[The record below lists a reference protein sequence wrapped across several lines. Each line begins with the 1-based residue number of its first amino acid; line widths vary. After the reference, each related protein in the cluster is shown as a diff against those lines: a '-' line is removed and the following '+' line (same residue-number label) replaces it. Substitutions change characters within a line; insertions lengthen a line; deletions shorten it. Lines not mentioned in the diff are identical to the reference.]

1 MIGRLVSRHF
11 TGRDDPALLA
21 PRYRARLLIILL
33 LVCTLNFVDRAVL
46 SAVVEPIKQ
55 ELGLTD
61 FQVGLLQGLSFA
73 LLYSI
78 LGVPIG
84 RLAERYSRLVIIAA
98 SVAFF
103 SIMTLLCGFAS
114 SFLVLFL
121 LRAGVGVGEAGFMS
135 PTSSLVADHYPATRR
150 ASALSI
156 VMLGSPL
163 GYLIGA
169 VLGGWIAQHYGWR
182 TAFITMGIPGLI
194 MAIIVL
200 MALIEPVRGLADG
213 TPATRNAP
221 PPMKEAFRALL
232 SKPAYRHVL
241 IAGALCT
248 FGMTAIGQFSFLFY
262 LRSHG
267 LSLSQAG
274 FAAGMTAAVSLS
286 IGTLVGGF
294 GVDWGNKY
302 DRRWNAWAPAGGI
315 VLGSFFY
322 AMGFLSE
329 HLIPSI
335 IGVTLGGLALF
346 LYYTPTFAMA
356 QNMAPPRMRATA
368 VAIYAMVFGL
378 IGAGLGP
385 TFLGYASDRFADA
398 SFATSGIQGSF
409 AALCPGGKAAIDAG
423 PDLASAC
430 QHAAANGLRF
440 ALTSVTL
447 AFLWAA
453 VHFLL
458 ASRTLVRDLYTAPSS

>member
-1 MIGRLVSRHF
+1 MMAGFLSRHF
-11 TGRDDPALLA
+11 TGRSDGELLA
-21 PRYRARLLIILL
+21 PAYRGRLLFILL

-61 FQVGLLQGLSFA
+61 LQVGLLQGLSFA
-73 LLYSI
+73 LLYSL
-78 LGVPIG
+78 LGVPVG
-84 RLAERYSRLVIIAA
+84 RLAERYSRLVIISA

-114 SFLVLFL
+114 TFLVLFFC
-121 LRAGVGVGEAGFMS
+121 RVGVGVGEAGFMS
-135 PTSSLVADHYPATRR
+135 PTSSLVSDHYPATKR

-156 VMLGSPL
+156 IMLGSPL

-169 VLGGWIAQHYGWR
+169 MVGGWIAQHYGWR
-182 TAFITMGIPGLI
+182 TAFIAMGVPGLVLSV
-194 MAIIVL
+194 IVL
-200 MALIEPVRGLADG
+200 FVLIEPVRGLSDG
-213 TPATRNAP
+213 TPATRDAP
-221 PPMKEAFRALL
+221 PPMTEAFRILFA
-232 SKPAYRHVL
+232 KPAYRHVL

-274 FAAGMTAAVSLS
+274 MAAGMTAAVSLS
-286 IGTLVGGF
+286 IGTLLGGF

-302 DRRWNAWAPAGGI
+302 DRRWNAWTPAIG
-315 VLGSFFY
+315 VLIGSAFY
-322 AMGFLSE
+322 CAGFLSQN
-329 HLIPSI
+329 LFMSI
-335 IGVTLGGLALF
+335 TGVTLGGLSLF
-346 LYYTPTFAMA
+346 LYYTPTYAMA
-356 QNMAPPRMRATA
+356 QNMAHPRMRATA

-385 TFLGYASDRFADA
+385 TFLGLASDRFAHSNFKAGDF
-398 SFATSGIQGSF
+398 S
-409 AALCPGGKAAIDAG
+409 ALCPGGKAAIGASS
-423 PDLASAC
+423 DLALAC
-430 QHAAANGLRF
+430 QQASANGLRF
-440 ALTSVTL
+440 ALASVTI
-447 AFLWAA
+447 AFVWAA

-458 ASRTLVRDLYTAPSS
+458 ASRTLVRDLYVVEPGQ